1 MDIKEKVKYMLW
13 DIMVSVV
20 VSKVVLERRLK
31 ERMDKLRGLI

>member
-1 MDIKEKVKYMLW
+1 MDIKEKVKYMIW